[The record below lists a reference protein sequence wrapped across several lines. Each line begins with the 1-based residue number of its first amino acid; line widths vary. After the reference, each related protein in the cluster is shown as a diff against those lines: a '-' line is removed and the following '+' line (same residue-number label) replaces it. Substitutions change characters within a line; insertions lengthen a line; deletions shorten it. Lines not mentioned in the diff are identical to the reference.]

1 VPVFG
6 ERETGKE
13 KVEMMESAG
22 RMIIV
27 FGLVLV
33 VIGVL
38 LTFSGKVPWFGR
50 LPGDIYIQKKGF
62 SLYFPLTTSII
73 VSIVLSAILML
84 LRKR

>member
-1 VPVFG
+1 
-6 ERETGKE
+6 
-13 KVEMMESAG
+13 MMESAG